1 MNLLNWLGIA
11 TVAATKQTNSN
22 EIMVH
27 SSFFSPTAD
36 GRALA
41 QTEMQQESSLN
52 ADGVEETSKS
62 LVANTLPAKWGPIG
76 DPNRKTAP
84 DVREGSQVAIYQV
97 SGQNQLYW
105 TTYGFNADTHRLE
118 TVIWGFN
125 ANPALAE
132 DTPFSVDDYTMFKV
146 STHEGLVQ
154 LRTSQANGEK
164 SSFDLMIN
172 GRDGRIDIRGS
183 EGSILSVDDPEH
195 TFTYTNKDGS
205 IIGVDKK
212 KMLLFTEDS
221 IGVQAKESVSVL
233 TKVFNLQC
241 KDINIKADT
250 AQVAI
255 GKTKWEGDIDLKGKV
270 TQEGDYDQE
279 GDFNQQGSINQAG
292 GNTFTT
298 GIVQGLTGVKSAIT
312 DLDTHTNTGVE
323 TGRGTSG
330 PPMPVPQPPVGG

>member
-1 MNLLNWLGIA
+1 MNLLNWLGVG
-11 TVAATKQTNSN
+11 TVAATKQTNTG

-27 SSFFSPTAD
+27 MAAFSPTAD
-36 GRALA
+36 GRTLA
-41 QTEMQQESSLN
+41 QTKMQQETSLN

-62 LVANTLPAKWGPIG
+62 LTSNTLPAKWGPIG
-76 DPNRKTAP
+76 EPNRLTPP
-84 DVREGSQVAIYQV
+84 DVREGSQVSVYQV

-105 TTYGFNADTHRLE
+105 TSYGFSAETHRLE
-118 TVIWGFN
+118 TIIWGFN
-125 ANPALAE
+125 ANPGLAK

-164 SSFDLMIN
+164 SSFDIMVN

-195 TFTYTNKDGS
+195 GFTYTNKDGS

-221 IGVQAKESVSVL
+221 IGVQAKESVSLL

-241 KDINIKADT
+241 KDINIQADT

-255 GKTKWEGDIDLKGKV
+255 GKTKWEGDIDLTGNV
-270 TQEGDYDQE
+270 NQTGDYDQE
-279 GDFNQQGSINQAG
+279 GNFNQE
-292 GNTFTT
+292 GNTFSMGRIQ
-298 GIVQGLTGVKSAIT
+298 GIAGVCTATT
-312 DLDTHTNTGVE
+312 DLDTHTTTGV
-323 TGRGTSG
+323 RGGNDISG
-330 PPMPVPQPPVGG
+330 PPVPTPIPPIGSV